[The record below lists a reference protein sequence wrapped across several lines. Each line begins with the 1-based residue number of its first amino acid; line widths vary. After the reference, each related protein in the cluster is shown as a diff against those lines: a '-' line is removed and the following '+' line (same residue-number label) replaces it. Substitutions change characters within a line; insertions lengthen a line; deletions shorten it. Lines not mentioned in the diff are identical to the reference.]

1 MKIIKRDGSKVD
13 FELEKIKRAIFKAFK
28 SVDST
33 ITDEKLEYIA
43 QKIVKIIEEKFP
55 VDHTV
60 TVEEVQDLVE
70 LNLIDENYYRE
81 VKSYILYRAKHNMDR
96 KVITDF
102 SKYVSDKDLMEIVS
116 KVQREFD
123 SQRYPIESLY
133 FKFESFIKP
142 EMSDK
147 EILDALIRAASELTS
162 KEAPDWEIIAARFLS
177 YKINLKNKF
186 GEKELID
193 ELRINKDLH

>member
-43 QKIVKIIEEKFP
+43 QKIVKTIEEKFP

-70 LNLIDENYYRE
+70 LNLIDETTTG
-81 VKSYILYRAKHNMDR
+81 KSN
-96 KVITDF
+96 
-102 SKYVSDKDLMEIVS
+102 
-116 KVQREFD
+116 
-123 SQRYPIESLY
+123 PIS
-133 FKFESFIKP
+133 SIGP
-142 EMSDK
+142 STTWTG
-147 EILDALIRAASELTS
+147 R
-162 KEAPDWEIIAARFLS
+162 
-177 YKINLKNKF
+177 
-186 GEKELID
+186 
-193 ELRINKDLH
+193 